1 MLTAIELAKTFDCEY
16 TIEHAWGAEL
26 YLSELVEGGGAI
38 NYGPVGVP
46 TGYGELSH
54 ANIAEVKMLEDA
66 GAHVSII
73 TDSPITMPE
82 LLYIQAGEAVR
93 QGLSHDS
100 ALKMITINPAKT
112 LHVDD
117 RVGSLKTGK
126 DGDVVLFDGMPAK
139 DIAAKVRYTII
150 EGKVVYERG

>member
-1 MLTAIELAKTFDCEY
+1 
-16 TIEHAWGAEL
+16 
-26 YLSELVEGGGAI
+26 
-38 NYGPVGVP
+38 
-46 TGYGELSH
+46 
-54 ANIAEVKMLEDA
+54 MLEDA

-82 LLYIQAGEAVR
+82 LIYIQAGEAVR
-93 QGLSHDS
+93 RGLSHES

-117 RVGSLKTGK
+117 RVGSLKVGK
-126 DGDVVLFDGMPAK
+126 DGDVVLFAGIPAL
-139 DIAAKVRYTII
+139 DVAARVEYTII

>member
-1 MLTAIELAKTFDCEY
+1 MLTAIELAKEFGCEY
-16 TIEHAWGAEL
+16 TIEHAWGSEL

-46 TGYGELSH
+46 TGFGELTH

-73 TDSPITMPE
+73 TDSPICMPE

-93 QGLSHDS
+93 KGLSHES

-112 LHVDD
+112 LHIDD
-117 RVGSLKTGK
+117 RAGSIKVGK
-126 DGDVVLFDGMPAK
+126 DGDIVLFDGVPAL
-139 DIAAKVRYTII
+139 DVAAGVKYTII
-150 EGKVVYERG
+150 EGKVVYKG